1 MTARDFMVDATR
13 PHLSDLLLLCW
24 PQSALGQRRD
34 TVEEK
39 RERRK
44 GGRRG
49 WRFAPA
55 SKCLQGR
62 QGNPPRTAVG
72 SPQSRGDGTGLAPQ
86 RRPGKEPTK
95 ALCSGTFVD
104 CPVSTRGVRRAQP
117 SRWRSPAGGSFR
129 GRGRK
134 PAKIVTAPRP
144 SATRPECRHLSSRH
158 CH

>member
-24 PQSALGQRRD
+24 PQPALGQRRD

-62 QGNPPRTAVG
+62 QGNPSRTAVG

-86 RRPGKEPTK
+86 RRPGKEPTR

-104 CPVSTRGVRRAQP
+104 CLVSIEACAVH
-117 SRWRSPAGGSFR
+117 SPAGAEARPAAASKEGGGS
-129 GRGRK
+129 
-134 PAKIVTAPRP
+134 PR
-144 SATRPECRHLSSRH
+144 RSSPLRDPLRLGLNADT
-158 CH
+158 